1 MADTV
6 KVSTDLAFFKSLTK
20 LRANELASVLHSPT
34 LFDFSVAQ
42 SAPFF
47 LSILLH
53 GNETSGW
60 DALCGLVE
68 EDYLNKDL
76 PSCVILIG
84 NVQAAQDG
92 KRMLDGQPDF
102 NRIWEGGSSPYAKWA
117 DSVISFVEA
126 KRPWFALDVHNN
138 TGPNPHHSIVT
149 SIDATTMSA
158 ARLFSQTAIF
168 AQQPPGVLT
177 RRTSGFCTSI
187 TLETGLPEDPA
198 SAARAREYINTLW
211 DTGRVPKIDTSDQ
224 ELFQNNVRVL
234 IENADSIT
242 DEQVPKFAP
251 KLYRYNFKTI
261 PEGTELARLVV
272 DHARLRAVDEDQRD
286 QTRTFLSY
294 KGKNVSLRRDTIL
307 SMYTE
312 DPRIARQD
320 CVCYFLEPL
329 HI

>member
-1 MADTV
+1 M
-6 KVSTDLAFFKSLTK
+6 KLSSDLTFFRKLTSR
-20 LRANELASVLHSPT
+20 RAHELASILHTPT
-34 LFDFSVAQ
+34 LFDFSSSEQ
-42 SAPFF
+42 APFF
-47 LSILLH
+47 LSVLLH

-60 DALCGLVE
+60 DALRTLVQE
-68 EDYLNKDL
+68 EYQNKNL
-76 PSCVILIG
+76 PSCLILIG
-84 NVQAAQDG
+84 NVQAAQHN

-117 DSVISFVEA
+117 DDVISFLET
-126 KRPWFALDVHNN
+126 KHPWFALDVHNN

-177 RRTSGFCTSI
+177 RRTSAFCTSI
-187 TLETGLPEDPA
+187 TIEAGLPEDPG
-198 SAARAREYINTLW
+198 SAARAREYISVLW
-211 DTGRVPKIDTSDQ
+211 KAGTVPETDTSDQ

-234 IENADSIT
+234 IENADTIT
-242 DEQVPKFAP
+242 DDQVPKFAP
-251 KLYRYNFKTI
+251 KLYRYNFKII

-286 QTRTFLSY
+286 QTRTFLTY

-329 HI
+329 QV

>member
-1 MADTV
+1 M
-6 KVSTDLAFFKSLTK
+6 KISSDLAFFRTLTK
-20 LRANELASVLHSPT
+20 LHANELASVLHSPT
-34 LFDFSVAQ
+34 LFDFSIAKR
-42 SAPFF
+42 APFF
-47 LSILLH
+47 LSTLLH

-60 DALCGLVE
+60 DAVRKLVNN
-68 EDYLNKDL
+68 DYRDKNL
-76 PSCVILIG
+76 PSCVILVG
-84 NVQAAQDG
+84 NVQAAQYS

-117 DSVISFVEA
+117 DNVISFLEA
-126 KRPWFALDVHNN
+126 KRLWFALDVHNN

-149 SIDATTMSA
+149 SIDANTMSA

-187 TLETGLPEDPA
+187 TIEAGLPQDPT
-198 SAARAREYINTLW
+198 SATRAHEYIATLW
-211 DTGRVPKIDTSDQ
+211 DHGSVPFVDTSDQ

-234 IENADSIT
+234 IENADTIS
-242 DEQVPKFAP
+242 DDQVPKFAP
-251 KLYRYNFKTI
+251 KLYRYNFKSI
-261 PEGTELARLVV
+261 PQGTELARIVV

-294 KGKNVSLRRDTIL
+294 KGKNVSLKRDTIL

>member
-1 MADTV
+1 M
-6 KVSTDLAFFKSLTK
+6 KISTDLTFFNSLIK
-20 LRANELASVLHSPT
+20 LPAEELASALHSPT
-34 LFDFSVAQ
+34 VFDFSIENQ
-42 SAPFF
+42 APFF
-47 LSILLH
+47 ISVLLH

-60 DALCGLVE
+60 DALRELVR
-68 EDYLNKDL
+68 EDYQNKHL
-76 PSCVILIG
+76 PSCVILVG
-84 NVQAAQDG
+84 NVQAAQHS

-117 DSVISFVEA
+117 DDVISFIEA

-149 SIDATTMSA
+149 SIDTTTMSA

-187 TLETGLPEDPA
+187 TIEAGLPQDPE
-198 SAARAREYINTLW
+198 SAARARAYISTLW
-211 DTGRVPKIDTSDQ
+211 DTGTVPHVDTSDQ

-234 IENADSIT
+234 IENADTIT
-242 DEQVPKFAP
+242 DDQVPKFAP
-251 KLYRYNFKTI
+251 KLYRFNFKKI

-286 QTRTFLSY
+286 QTRSFLSY

>member
-6 KVSTDLAFFKSLTK
+6 KISSDLAFFRSLIE
-20 LRANELASVLHSPT
+20 LPAEELASVLHTPT
-34 LFDFSVAQ
+34 VFDFSVENQ
-42 SAPFF
+42 APFF

-60 DALCGLVE
+60 DALRELIR
-68 EDYLNKDL
+68 EDYQNNDL
-76 PSCVILIG
+76 PSCVILVG
-84 NVQAAQDG
+84 NVQAAQHG

-117 DSVISFVEA
+117 DDVISFIEA

-138 TGPNPHHSIVT
+138 TGPNPHHSIVA
-149 SIDATTMSA
+149 SIDAITMSA

-187 TLETGLPEDPA
+187 TIESGVPQDPE
-198 SAARAREYINTLW
+198 SAVRARAYIGQLW
-211 DTGRVPKIDTSDQ
+211 KAGRVPHIDTSDQ
-224 ELFQNNVRVL
+224 ELYQNNVRVL
-234 IENADSIT
+234 IENADTIT
-242 DEQVPKFAP
+242 DDQVPKFAP
-251 KLYRYNFKTI
+251 KLYRFNFKKI

-286 QTRTFLSY
+286 QTREFLTY
-294 KGKNVSLRRDTIL
+294 KGKNVSIRRDTIL

-329 HI
+329 QI

>member
-1 MADTV
+1 M
-6 KVSTDLAFFKSLTK
+6 KLSSDLTFFRKLTS
-20 LRANELASVLHSPT
+20 RHANELASILHTPT
-34 LFDFSVAQ
+34 LFDFSNSDQ
-42 SAPFF
+42 APFF

-60 DALCGLVE
+60 DALRTLVQE
-68 EDYLNKDL
+68 EYQSKNL
-76 PSCVILIG
+76 PSCLILIG
-84 NVQAAQDG
+84 NVQAAQHN

-102 NRIWEGGSSPYAKWA
+102 NRIWEGGNSPYAKWA
-117 DSVISFVEA
+117 DDVISFLET
-126 KRPWFALDVHNN
+126 KHPWFALDVHNN

-177 RRTSGFCTSI
+177 RRTSAFCTSI
-187 TLETGLPEDPA
+187 TIEAGLPEDPA
-198 SAARAREYINTLW
+198 SALRAREYISVLWNT
-211 DTGRVPKIDTSDQ
+211 GKVPKTDTSDQ

-242 DEQVPKFAP
+242 DDQVPKFAP
-251 KLYRYNFKTI
+251 KLYRYNFKII

-286 QTRTFLSY
+286 QTRTFLTY
-294 KGKNVSLRRDTIL
+294 KGKNVSLRKDTIL

-329 HI
+329 QV